1 MQQAAAEIKNITD
14 NPGTVADC
22 TVSFD
27 GSWQGHASHHGVVT
41 SILVDSGK
49 CVDVEVLS
57 NVCKGCSYWEKND
70 QTTLEYTKWRLSHV
84 CQINHQGSA
93 AAMEPVGATRI
104 FDRSETERGS
114 RYTKYLGDGCWKID

>member
-1 MQQAAAEIKNITD
+1 MQQAPAEIKNKTD

-22 TVSFD
+22 TVSFY
-27 GSWQGHASHHGVVT
+27 GSWQGRASHHGVVI

-49 CVDVEVLS
+49 CVNVEVLS

-70 QTTLEYTKWRLSHV
+70 KTTLEYAKWRLSHV